1 MRVYIVVSWH
11 EKSDAA
17 REEKTHSFVP
27 LITASY
33 YKCFGRD
40 KTIFSKL
47 FYRNNV
53 VTDFESNNVPT
64 LMIPASMQYNLTAT
78 QSYRQQPNVNYF

>member
-1 MRVYIVVSWH
+1 MRVYIIVSWH

-17 REEKTHSFVP
+17 RERKTHSFVP

-47 FYRNNV
+47 FYTYV

-64 LMIPASMQYNLTAT
+64 LMIRASMQYNLTAI

>member
-1 MRVYIVVSWH
+1 MACFYSERTSFITSLRTNMRVSP
-11 EKSDAA
+11 ELCPDTKKSDAA
-17 REEKTHSFVP
+17 RERKTHSFVP

-47 FYRNNV
+47 FYTNI
-53 VTDFESNNVPT
+53 
-64 LMIPASMQYNLTAT
+64 M
-78 QSYRQQPNVNYF
+78 